1 MDPRLQQ
8 LERIE
13 HWLETAS
20 PMQRFQAGVIC
31 ALLPMLLALWL
42 QSLLPS
48 VPVYDP
54 SMFDVGGSV
63 ERPLDTPPSE
73 VRMDARRPIQ

>member
-20 PMQRFQAGVIC
+20 PMQRFQAAVIC
-31 ALLPMLLALWL
+31 GLLAMLLALWL
-42 QSLLPS
+42 QSLVPS
-48 VPVYDP
+48 GLVYDP
-54 SMFDVGGSV
+54 SKFDVGGSV
-63 ERPLDTPPSE
+63 ERPLDGPPSE
-73 VRMDARRPIQ
+73 VRIDARRPIQ